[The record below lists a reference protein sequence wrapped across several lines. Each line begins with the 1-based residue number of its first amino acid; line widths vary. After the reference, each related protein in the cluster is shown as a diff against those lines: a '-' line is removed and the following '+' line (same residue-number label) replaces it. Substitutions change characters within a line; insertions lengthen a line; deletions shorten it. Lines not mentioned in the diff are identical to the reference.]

1 MFLDNVFF
9 KNYNEN
15 DVAVLACEII
25 MIGLYNPNYARSGP
39 DHARRFI
46 GSQYST
52 CTCTVHV
59 RDFKVKPDYV
69 IFIRNTGC
77 ASNE

>member
-1 MFLDNVFF
+1 MVIPKKKKVFQTIFFNFFFMFLDNVFF

-46 GSQYST
+46 GSQYN
-52 CTCTVHV
+52 CD
-59 RDFKVKPDYV
+59 RWDYM
-69 IFIRNTGC
+69 
-77 ASNE
+77 

>member
-1 MFLDNVFF
+1 MVIPKKKKRKKNFFNFFWMFLANVFF

-25 MIGLYNPNYARSGP
+25 MIGLSNPNYARSGP

-46 GSQYST
+46 GSQYT
-52 CTCTVHV
+52 CD
-59 RDFKVKPDYV
+59 RWNYM
-69 IFIRNTGC
+69 
-77 ASNE
+77 